1 MMPAAGRSG
10 GGASGFPA
18 KTIHNLEGMMRMNSI
33 PTLIAAA
40 LFFCGLTFAG
50 GNAAMGAAANLVM
63 GTASVSG
70 TWYPVGGA
78 LCASMSKADGVSVNV
93 QTSGGGVEN
102 LRTVSSG
109 DRDIGMSMYSL
120 GVYAMEG
127 VEAFKGTKLDN
138 IRGIAVFMPIAAQFA
153 VRDGGGIKSIADLKG
168 KRIGIGA
175 PGSGEEVCV
184 REILD
189 ANGLSYADVD
199 ERLISFSEQVTAFKD
214 RQLDAMFIITTAP
227 TSGYLDVS
235 SQAKITILPITGE
248 EREKVI
254 AKYPHYYRDSI
265 SASAYEF
272 LSGDVDSVGIGTLLF
287 TNAEMDAD
295 IVYKIT
301 KAMFDDAEHL
311 KSVHEALKGLSP
323 EFSIANMG
331 KIKLHPGAERYYR
344 EIGLIK

>member
-1 MMPAAGRSG
+1 MKKSKILSLLAGVLLLGGTMLSG
-10 GGASGFPA
+10 
-18 KTIHNLEGMMRMNSI
+18 
-33 PTLIAAA
+33 AA
-40 LFFCGLTFAG
+40 L
-50 GNAAMGAAANLVM
+50 AAENLVM

-102 LRTVSSG
+102 LRTVSMG
-109 DRDIGMSMYSL
+109 DRDIGMAMYSL
-120 GVYAMEG
+120 GVYAQDG
-127 VEAFKGTKLDN
+127 VEAFKGNKINN
-138 IRGIAVFMPIAAQFA
+138 IRGIAVFMPIVAQFA
-153 VRDGGGIKSIADLKG
+153 VREGGGINSVADLKG

-199 ERLISFSEQVTAFKD
+199 EKLISFSEQVTAFKD

-235 SQAKITILPITGE
+235 SQAKITILPVAGAE
-248 EREKVI
+248 QDKVI
-254 AKYPHYYRDSI
+254 AKYPHYYKDVI
-265 SASAYEF
+265 SASAYDF
-272 LSGDVDSVGIGTLLF
+272 LSKDVDSVGIGTLLF
-287 TNAEMDAD
+287 TNADMEEEV
-295 IVYKIT
+295 VYKIT
-301 KAMFDDAEHL
+301 KAMFDDVDHL
-311 KSVHEALKGLSP
+311 RTVHEALKNLSP
-323 EFSIANMG
+323 EFSVANMG
-331 KIKLHPGAERYYR
+331 AIRLHPGAERYYR

>member
-1 MMPAAGRSG
+1 M
-10 GGASGFPA
+10 
-18 KTIHNLEGMMRMNSI
+18 KKNSI
-33 PTLIAAA
+33 PSLIAAA
-40 LFFCGLTFAG
+40 LFFCGLAFSG
-50 GNAAMGAAANLVM
+50 GNAAMAADVNLVM

-109 DRDIGMSMYSL
+109 ERDIGMAMYSL

-127 VEAFKGTKLDN
+127 IEAFKGNRLEN

-153 VRDGGGIKSIADLKG
+153 VREGGGINFVADLKG

-199 ERLISFSEQVTAFKD
+199 EKLISFSEQVTAFKD

-235 SQAKITILPITGE
+235 SQAKITILPIAGE
-248 EREKVI
+248 EQKKVL
-254 AKYPHYYRDSI
+254 AKYPHYYKDI
-265 SASAYEF
+265 IKASAYDF
-272 LSGDVDSVGIGTLLF
+272 LTRDVDTVGIGTLLF
-287 TNAEMDAD
+287 TNAEMDEEV
-295 IVYKIT
+295 VYKIT
-301 KAMFDDAEHL
+301 KALFDDVDHL
-311 KSVHEALKGLSP
+311 KGVHEALKSLSS
-323 EFSIANMG
+323 EFSYANMG
-331 KIKLHPGAERYYR
+331 GIKLHPGAERYYR
-344 EIGLIK
+344 EIGLVK